1 LVALQA
7 TAVSAAQQALS
18 SSPGSMIT
26 PQAFALALHD
36 LQPQWPDDG
45 TLMLQ
50 LNAGQPGEQS
60 WFASDMSAGKSLDV
74 SAAVLAGTNS
84 LRILQL
90 RNMAELV
97 FALYATLPTSEML
110 AAAVELER
118 QRKIYSF
125 RRPHSKRL
133 FG

>member
-1 LVALQA
+1 MQ
-7 TAVSAAQQALS
+7 
-18 SSPGSMIT
+18 
-26 PQAFALALHD
+26 
-36 LQPQWPDDG
+36 
-45 TLMLQ
+45 
-50 LNAGQPGEQS
+50 
-60 WFASDMSAGKSLDV
+60 SAGKSLDV